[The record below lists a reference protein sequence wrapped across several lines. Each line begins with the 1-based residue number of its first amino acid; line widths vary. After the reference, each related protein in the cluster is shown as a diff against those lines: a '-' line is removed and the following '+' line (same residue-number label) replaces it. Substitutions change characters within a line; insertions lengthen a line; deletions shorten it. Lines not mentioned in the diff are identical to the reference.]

1 MRLFTPFNPIVMAGY
16 FKHTLLKIISIF
28 SVVRGYNIGL
38 VVLAQY
44 LTSVFILAHE
54 TPMLEVLLDPSLFV
68 LVLSTVGAIASGYI
82 INNFYDQE
90 KDLIN
95 RPQKSILDH
104 MVSQKTKLSL
114 YFVINILA
122 LLFSSLISLRAGL
135 FFAGYLFFIWL
146 YSHKIKKQPVLGNLT
161 SALLSITPFFAIL
174 LYFKNYNLLIFV
186 FGFYL
191 FLILAI
197 RELVKDLENIKGD
210 LILNYKTVPVVY
222 GEKATKLMMSI
233 LIALNCLVSV
243 MLVLYFELRLMH
255 SFFIGA
261 TVYLI
266 LLLFMIWNAQRQQ
279 DYNRIH
285 NFLKLLILAG
295 VFSILL
301 LDPALILNKIF

>member
-1 MRLFTPFNPIVMAGY
+1 MAGD

-28 SVVRGYNIGL
+28 SVIRGYNIGL
-38 VVLAQY
+38 IVLAQY

-54 TPMLEVLLDPSLFV
+54 TPMLEVLLDPSLFA
-68 LVLSTVGAIASGYI
+68 LVFSTVAAIASGYI

-114 YFVINILA
+114 YFVINVLA
-122 LLFSSLISLRAGL
+122 LLFSSFISLRAGL
-135 FFAGYLFFIWL
+135 FFAGYMFFIWL

-210 LILNYKTVPVVY
+210 LTLNYKTVPVVY

-243 MLVLYFELRLMH
+243 ILVFYFELRLMH

-266 LLLFMIWNAQRQQ
+266 ILLFMIWNAQRQQ

-285 NFLKLLILAG
+285 NFLKFLILAG

-301 LDPALILNKIF
+301 LDPTLILNKIF

>member
-1 MRLFTPFNPIVMAGY
+1 MAGY
-16 FKHTLLKIISIF
+16 FKHILLKIISIF

-210 LILNYKTVPVVY
+210 LTLNYKTVPVVY
-222 GEKATKLMMSI
+222 GEKATKSMMSI

-243 MLVLYFELRLMH
+243 LLVFYFELRLMH

-266 LLLFMIWNAQRQQ
+266 ILLFMIWNAQRQQ

-285 NFLKLLILAG
+285 NFLKLLIFAG

>member
-1 MRLFTPFNPIVMAGY
+1 M
-16 FKHTLLKIISIF
+16 LLKIISIF

-44 LTSVFILAHE
+44 LTSIFILAHD
-54 TPMLEVLLDPSLFV
+54 TPMIEVLLDPSLFV
-68 LVLSTVGAIASGYI
+68 LVLATVGAIASGYI

-104 MVSQKTKLSL
+104 MVSQKTKFSL
-114 YFVINILA
+114 YFVINILV

-135 FFAGYLFFIWL
+135 FFAGYMFFIWF

-210 LILNYKTVPVVY
+210 LTLNYKTVPVVY
-222 GEKATKLMMSI
+222 GEKATKSMMSI

-243 MLVLYFELRLMH
+243 LLVFYFELRLMH

>member
-1 MRLFTPFNPIVMAGY
+1 MPGD
-16 FKHTLLKIISIF
+16 FKHILLKIISIF
-28 SVVRGYNIGL
+28 SLVRGYNIGL

-44 LTSVFILAHE
+44 LTSIFILAHE
-54 TPMLEVLLDPSLFV
+54 TPMIEVLFDTSLLV
-68 LVLSTVGAIASGYI
+68 LVISTVGAIASGYI
-82 INNFYDQE
+82 INNFYDLE

-95 RPQKSILDH
+95 RPQKSFLDH
-104 MVSQKTKLSL
+104 LISQKTKLSL
-114 YFVINILA
+114 YFVINILV
-122 LLFSSLISLRAGL
+122 LLFSSLVSLRAGL
-135 FFAGYLFFIWL
+135 FFAGYMFFIWL

-197 RELVKDLENIKGD
+197 RELAKDLENIKGD
-210 LILNYKTVPVVY
+210 LTLNYKTVPVVY

-233 LIALNCLVSV
+233 LITLNCLVSV
-243 MLVLYFELRLMH
+243 LLVFYFELQLMH

-266 LLLFMIWNAQRQQ
+266 ILLFMIWNAQRQQ

-285 NFLKLLILAG
+285 NFLKLLIFAG

>member
-1 MRLFTPFNPIVMAGY
+1 MAGD

-68 LVLSTVGAIASGYI
+68 LVFSTVAAIASGYI

-114 YFVINILA
+114 YFVINVLA
-122 LLFSSLISLRAGL
+122 LLFSCFISLRAGL
-135 FFAGYLFFIWL
+135 FFAGYMFFIWL

-210 LILNYKTVPVVY
+210 LTLNYKTVPVVY

-233 LIALNCLVSV
+233 FITLNCFVSV
-243 MLVLYFELRLMH
+243 LLVFYFELRLMH

>member
-1 MRLFTPFNPIVMAGY
+1 M
-16 FKHTLLKIISIF
+16 LKIISIF

-38 VVLAQY
+38 IVLAQY

-68 LVLSTVGAIASGYI
+68 LVFSTVAAIASGYI

-114 YFVINILA
+114 YFVINVLA
-122 LLFSSLISLRAGL
+122 LLFSSFISLRAGL
-135 FFAGYLFFIWL
+135 FFAGYMFFIWL

-210 LILNYKTVPVVY
+210 LTLNYKTVPVVY

-243 MLVLYFELRLMH
+243 LLVFYFELRLMY
-255 SFFIGA
+255 SFFIGS

-266 LLLFMIWNAQRQQ
+266 LLLFMIWNAQRHQ

>member
-1 MRLFTPFNPIVMAGY
+1 M
-16 FKHTLLKIISIF
+16 LLKIISIF

-44 LTSVFILAHE
+44 LTSIFILAHD
-54 TPMLEVLLDPSLFV
+54 TPMIEVLLDPSLFV
-68 LVLSTVGAIASGYI
+68 LVLATVGAIASGYI

-104 MVSQKTKLSL
+104 MVSQKTKFSL
-114 YFVINILA
+114 YFVINILV

-135 FFAGYLFFIWL
+135 FFAGYMFFIWF

-210 LILNYKTVPVVY
+210 LTLNYKTVPVVY

-243 MLVLYFELRLMH
+243 LLVFYFELRLMH

-266 LLLFMIWNAQRQQ
+266 ILLFMIWNAQRQQ

>member
-1 MRLFTPFNPIVMAGY
+1 MAGG
-16 FKHTLLKIISIF
+16 FKYILLKIISIF

-44 LTSVFILAHE
+44 LTSIFILAHD
-54 TPMLEVLLDPSLFV
+54 TPMIEVLLDPSLFV
-68 LVLSTVGAIASGYI
+68 LVLATVGAIASGYI

-95 RPQKSILDH
+95 RPQKSTLDH

-135 FFAGYLFFIWL
+135 FFAGYMFFIWF

-210 LILNYKTVPVVY
+210 LTLNYKTVPVVY
-222 GEKATKLMMSI
+222 GEKATKLMMNI

-243 MLVLYFELRLMH
+243 LLVFYFELRLMH

-266 LLLFMIWNAQRQQ
+266 FLLFMIWNAQRQQ

>member
-1 MRLFTPFNPIVMAGY
+1 M
-16 FKHTLLKIISIF
+16 
-28 SVVRGYNIGL
+28 
-38 VVLAQY
+38 
-44 LTSVFILAHE
+44 
-54 TPMLEVLLDPSLFV
+54 
-68 LVLSTVGAIASGYI
+68 
-82 INNFYDQE
+82 
-90 KDLIN
+90 
-95 RPQKSILDH
+95 
-104 MVSQKTKLSL
+104 
-114 YFVINILA
+114 
-122 LLFSSLISLRAGL
+122 
-135 FFAGYLFFIWL
+135 
-146 YSHKIKKQPVLGNLT
+146 
-161 SALLSITPFFAIL
+161 
-174 LYFKNYNLLIFV
+174 IFV

-210 LILNYKTVPVVY
+210 LTLNYKTVPVVY
-222 GEKATKLMMSI
+222 GERATKLMMSI

>member
-1 MRLFTPFNPIVMAGY
+1 MAGDSKY
-16 FKHTLLKIISIF
+16 TLLKIISIF

-38 VVLAQY
+38 IVLAQY

-54 TPMLEVLLDPSLFV
+54 TPILEVLLDPSLFA
-68 LVLSTVGAIASGYI
+68 LVFSTVAAIASGYI

-114 YFVINILA
+114 YFVINVLA
-122 LLFSSLISLRAGL
+122 LLFSSFISLRAGL
-135 FFAGYLFFIWL
+135 FFAGYMFFIWL

-210 LILNYKTVPVVY
+210 LTLNYKTVPVVY

-243 MLVLYFELRLMH
+243 LLVFYFELRLMH

-285 NFLKLLILAG
+285 NFLKFLILAG

-301 LDPALILNKIF
+301 LDPTLILNKIF

>member
-1 MRLFTPFNPIVMAGY
+1 MAGY

-210 LILNYKTVPVVY
+210 LTLNYKTVPVVY
-222 GEKATKLMMSI
+222 GERATKLMMSI

-266 LLLFMIWNAQRQQ
+266 FLLFMIWNAQRQQ

-301 LDPALILNKIF
+301 LDPPLILNKIF

>member
-1 MRLFTPFNPIVMAGY
+1 MAGY

-210 LILNYKTVPVVY
+210 LTLNYKTVPVVY

-243 MLVLYFELRLMH
+243 LLVFYFELRLMH

-266 LLLFMIWNAQRQQ
+266 FLLFMIWNAQRQQ

>member
-1 MRLFTPFNPIVMAGY
+1 MAGD
-16 FKHTLLKIISIF
+16 FKHMLLKIISII

-38 VVLAQY
+38 VILAQY
-44 LTSVFILAHE
+44 LTSIFILAHD
-54 TPMLEVLLDPSLFV
+54 TPMIEVLLDPSLFV

-95 RPQKSILDH
+95 RPQKSFLDH

-135 FFAGYLFFIWL
+135 FFAGYMFFIWL

-210 LILNYKTVPVVY
+210 LTLNYKTVPVVY
-222 GEKATKLMMSI
+222 GERATKLMMSI

-243 MLVLYFELRLMH
+243 LLVFYFELRLMH

-266 LLLFMIWNAQRQQ
+266 LLLLMIWNAQRQQ
-279 DYNRIH
+279 DYNCIH

>member
-1 MRLFTPFNPIVMAGY
+1 MAGD
-16 FKHTLLKIISIF
+16 FKHMMLKIISIF

-38 VVLAQY
+38 IVLAQY
-44 LTSVFILAHE
+44 LTSVFIMAHE
-54 TPMLEVLLDPSLFV
+54 TPMLKVLLDPSLFI
-68 LVLSTVGAIASGYI
+68 LILSTVGSIASGYI
-82 INNFYDQE
+82 INNFYDEE

-95 RPQKSILDH
+95 RPQKSILDR

-122 LLFSSLISLRAGL
+122 LLFSSIISMRAGL
-135 FFAGYLFFIWL
+135 FFTAYMFFIWL
-146 YSHKIKKQPVLGNLT
+146 YSHKIKKQPILGNLM
-161 SALLSITPFFAIL
+161 SALLSITPFFAIF
-174 LYFKNYNLLIFV
+174 LYFKNHNLLIYV

-210 LILNYKTVPVVY
+210 FTLNYKTVPVVY
-222 GEKATKLMMSI
+222 GERATKSMISI
-233 LIALNCLVSV
+233 FITLNCFVSV
-243 MLVLYFELRLMH
+243 LLVFYFELRLMH

-261 TVYLI
+261 TFYLI
-266 LLLFMIWNAQRQQ
+266 TLLFMVWNAQRQQ

>member
-1 MRLFTPFNPIVMAGY
+1 MAGG
-16 FKHTLLKIISIF
+16 FKYILLKIISIF

-44 LTSVFILAHE
+44 LTSIFILAHD
-54 TPMLEVLLDPSLFV
+54 TSMIEVLLDPSLFV
-68 LVLSTVGAIASGYI
+68 LVLATVGAIASGYI

-104 MVSQKTKLSL
+104 MVSQKTKFSL
-114 YFVINILA
+114 YFVINILV

-135 FFAGYLFFIWL
+135 FFAGYMFFIWF

-210 LILNYKTVPVVY
+210 LTLNYKTVPVVY
-222 GEKATKLMMSI
+222 GEKATKSMMSI

-243 MLVLYFELRLMH
+243 LLVFYFELRLMH

>member
-210 LILNYKTVPVVY
+210 LTLNYKTVPVVY
-222 GEKATKLMMSI
+222 GERATKLMMSI

-266 LLLFMIWNAQRQQ
+266 FLLFMIWNAQRQQ

-301 LDPALILNKIF
+301 LDPPLILNKIF

>member
-1 MRLFTPFNPIVMAGY
+1 M
-16 FKHTLLKIISIF
+16 LKIISIF
-28 SVVRGYNIGL
+28 SLVRGYNIGL

-44 LTSVFILAHE
+44 LTSIFILAHE
-54 TPMLEVLLDPSLFV
+54 TPMIEVLFDPSLLV
-68 LVLSTVGAIASGYI
+68 LVISTVGAIASGYI
-82 INNFYDQE
+82 INNFYDLE

-104 MVSQKTKLSL
+104 LISQKTKLSL
-114 YFVINILA
+114 YFVINILV

-135 FFAGYLFFIWL
+135 FFAGYMFFIWL

-197 RELVKDLENIKGD
+197 RELAKDLENIKGD
-210 LILNYKTVPVVY
+210 LTLNYKTVPVVY

-233 LIALNCLVSV
+233 LIALNCLVSLL
-243 MLVLYFELRLMH
+243 LVFYFELRLMY
-255 SFFIGA
+255 SFFIGS

-266 LLLFMIWNAQRQQ
+266 LLLFMIWNAQRHQ